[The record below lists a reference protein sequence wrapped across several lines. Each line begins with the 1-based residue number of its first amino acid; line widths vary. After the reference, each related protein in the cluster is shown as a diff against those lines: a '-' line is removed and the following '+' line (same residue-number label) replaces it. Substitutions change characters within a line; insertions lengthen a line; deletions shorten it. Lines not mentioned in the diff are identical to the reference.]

1 MHYNALLGSKLP
13 IMSTKLAPL
22 ALKDDARKSQNA
34 DEIFLSAVAK
44 SLRAARAR
52 RGMTRKQLAHDSG
65 VSERLLAQLE
75 MGEGNISI
83 VLLRRITDALNFSL
97 TDLFM
102 DVREPQPEKR
112 FIQNLLERL
121 PDHRLQEVAQRLT
134 REFGEDVKLRW
145 SRLALIGL
153 RGAGKSTL
161 GARIAKEFK
170 APFVELDAEIEKDAG
185 IPLAEI
191 FSLYG
196 QSGYRRIERR
206 TLERVLQQFQ
216 RVIISVGGG
225 VVSEKEN
232 YDYLLKNCFT
242 IWIKAQP
249 EEHMARVIAQGD
261 FRAMENND
269 EAMEDLRRILEAR
282 ESFYERADGTVDT
295 SGESEEKSFAKLKA
309 VIQSIAQKMKSKLES
324 QSESKPQTKSNL
336 KSKSKPKLKSK

>member
-1 MHYNALLGSKLP
+1 MHYNALLASKRT
-13 IMSTKLAPL
+13 IMSTHLPVTNSDTASASP
-22 ALKDDARKSQNA
+22 QNA
-34 DEIFLSAVAK
+34 DEIFLYSVAR
-44 SLRAARAR
+44 SVRAARAR
-52 RGMTRKQLAHDSG
+52 RGMTRKQLAHDAG

-75 MGEGNISI
+75 MGEGNTSI
-83 VLLRRITDALNFSL
+83 VLLRRITDALNVSL
-97 TDLFM
+97 SDLFM
-102 DVREPQPEKR
+102 DVMEPQPEKR

-121 PDHRLQEVAQRLT
+121 PDHRLKEVAQKLT

-161 GARIAKEFK
+161 GAKIAKVFK
-170 APFVELDAEIEKDAG
+170 APFVELDGEIEKDAG

-196 QSGYRRIERR
+196 QSGYRRIERQ
-206 TLERVLQQFQ
+206 TLERVLQQHQ
-216 RVIISVGGG
+216 RVIISIGGG

-261 FRAMENND
+261 FRAMENSD

-282 ESFYERADGTVDT
+282 EPLYEKADGVVDT
-295 SGESEEKSFAKLKA
+295 SGETVEKSFAKLKD
-309 VIQSIAQKMKSKLES
+309 VVQSIAEKMKS
-324 QSESKPQTKSNL
+324 QL
-336 KSKSKPKLKSK
+336 KSKSKSAK

>member
-1 MHYNALLGSKLP
+1 
-13 IMSTKLAPL
+13 MSTHYPL
-22 ALKDDARKSQNA
+22 PNLNDAAEKSQNA
-34 DEIFLSAVAK
+34 DENFLSSIAK
-44 SLRAARAR
+44 SVRAARAR
-52 RGMTRKQLAHDSG
+52 RGLTRKQLAHEAG
-65 VSERLLAQLE
+65 VSQRKLSQVE
-75 MGEGNISI
+75 MGEGNISV
-83 VLLRRITDALNFSL
+83 VLLRRITNALNISFAE
-97 TDLFM
+97 LFA
-102 DVREPQPEKR
+102 DAISPQPGKR
-112 FIQNLLERL
+112 FIQDFLERL
-121 PDHRLQEVAQRLT
+121 PDHRVKDVAQKLL

-161 GARIAKEFK
+161 GAKISKEFK

-185 IPLAEI
+185 VPLAEI

-206 TLERVLQQFQ
+206 TLERVLQQHE
-216 RVIISVGGG
+216 RVVISIGGG

-261 FRAMENND
+261 FRAMADND

-282 ESFYERADGTVDT
+282 EPLYARADGIVDT
-295 SGESEEKSFAKLKA
+295 SGETVEQSVAKLKN
-309 VIQSIAQKMKSKLES
+309 VIQSIARKMKAQLK
-324 QSESKPQTKSNL
+324 TK
-336 KSKSKPKLKSK
+336 

>member
-1 MHYNALLGSKLP
+1 
-13 IMSTKLAPL
+13 MSTQQTIPRPL
-22 ALKDDARKSQNA
+22 SDAGKPKNT
-34 DEIFLSAVAK
+34 DEMFLSAVAT

-52 RGMTRKQLAHDSG
+52 RGVTRKQLSHDSG

-75 MGEGNISI
+75 MGEGNITI
-83 VLLRRITDALNFSL
+83 VLLRRITDALNISL
-97 TDLFM
+97 ADLFM
-102 DVREPQPEKR
+102 DAREPHPEKR

-121 PDHRLQEVAQRLT
+121 PIQRLQDIAQKLT

-161 GARIAKEFK
+161 GAKIAKEFK
-170 APFVELDAEIEKDAG
+170 APFVELDVEIEKDAG

-206 TLERVLQQFQ
+206 TLERVLQSND

-242 IWIKAQP
+242 VWIKAQP
-249 EEHMARVIAQGD
+249 DEHMARVIAQGD
-261 FRAMENND
+261 FRAMADND

-282 ESFYERADGTVDT
+282 EPFYEKADGTVDT
-295 SGESEEKSFAKLKA
+295 SGESVEKSFAKLKT
-309 VIQSIAQKMKSKLES
+309 VIQSVAKKMKSQPES
-324 QSESKPQTKSNL
+324 NALSRPNVRS
-336 KSKSKPKLKSK
+336 KSKSHSKSKSSSKSQRKSK

>member
-1 MHYNALLGSKLP
+1 
-13 IMSTKLAPL
+13 MSTQQTLPRPASDAGKPKNSDEVFLA
-22 ALKDDARKSQNA
+22 
-34 DEIFLSAVAK
+34 AVAT

-52 RGMTRKQLAHDSG
+52 RGVTRKQLSQESD

-75 MGEGNISI
+75 MGEGNITI
-83 VLLRRITDALNFSL
+83 VLLRRITDALNISL

-102 DVREPQPEKR
+102 DAREPHPEKR

-121 PDHRLQEVAQRLT
+121 PVQRLQDIAQKLT

-161 GARIAKEFK
+161 GAKIAKEFK

-206 TLERVLQQFQ
+206 TLERVLQSND

-242 IWIKAQP
+242 VWIKAQP
-249 EEHMARVIAQGD
+249 DEHMARVIAQGD
-261 FRAMENND
+261 FRAMADND

-282 ESFYERADGTVDT
+282 EPFYEKADGTVDT
-295 SGESEEKSFAKLKA
+295 SGESVEKSFAKLKA
-309 VIQSIAQKMKSKLES
+309 VIQSVAKKMKLEAKS
-324 QSESKPQTKSNL
+324 DVPAESKVHS
-336 KSKSKPKLKSK
+336 KSKSRPKSKSSSKSKRKSK

>member
-1 MHYNALLGSKLP
+1 
-13 IMSTKLAPL
+13 MSTKQAPL
-22 ALKDDARKSQNA
+22 ALKDDARKAQNA

-52 RGMTRKQLAHDSG
+52 RGMTRKQLAQDSG

-97 TDLFM
+97 IDLFM

-145 SRLALIGL
+145 NRLALIGL

-161 GARIAKEFK
+161 GAKIAKEFK

-206 TLERVLQQFQ
+206 TMERVLQQHQ
-216 RVIISVGGG
+216 RVVISVGGG

-282 ESFYERADGTVDT
+282 EPFYLRADGTVDT
-295 SGESEEKSFAKLKA
+295 SGETEEKSFAKLKT
-309 VIQSIAQKMKSKLES
+309 VIRSIAQKMKAKLDSQPKLEPKT
-324 QSESKPQTKSNL
+324 ESPSKSKSHSKSKL
-336 KSKSKPKLKSK
+336 KSKSKSRSK

>member
-1 MHYNALLGSKLP
+1 
-13 IMSTKLAPL
+13 MSTKQ
-22 ALKDDARKSQNA
+22 ALITPKEERAKPQNA

-44 SLRAARAR
+44 CVRAARSR
-52 RGMTRKQLAHDSG
+52 RGMTRKQLAHDAD

-83 VLLRRITDALNFSL
+83 VLLRRVTDALNITL

-121 PDHRLQEVAQRLT
+121 PEDRLQEVAQKLT

-161 GARIAKEFK
+161 GAKIAKEFK
-170 APFVELDAEIEKDAG
+170 APFVELDSEIEKDSG

-206 TLERVLQQFQ
+206 TLERVLQQHQ
-216 RVIISVGGG
+216 RVIISIGGG

-249 EEHMARVIAQGD
+249 DEHMARVIAQGD
-261 FRAMENND
+261 FRAMADND

-282 ESFYERADGTVDT
+282 EPFYERADGTVDT
-295 SGESEEKSFAKLKA
+295 SGETVEQSFAQLKT
-309 VIQSIAQKMKSKLES
+309 VIQSIAQKIKPKLQSQSKAQAESKSQPKPKSKFKSKLR
-324 QSESKPQTKSNL
+324 P
-336 KSKSKPKLKSK
+336 KSKSHTKSK